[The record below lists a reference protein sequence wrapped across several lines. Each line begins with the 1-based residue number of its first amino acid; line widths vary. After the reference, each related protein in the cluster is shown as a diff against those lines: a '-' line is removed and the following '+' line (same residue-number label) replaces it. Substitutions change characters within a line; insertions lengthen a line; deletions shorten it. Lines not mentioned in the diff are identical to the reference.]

1 VLVLIIGLVIFLGLH
16 STRIVADDWRSR
28 KIASLGE
35 RPWKGLYSILS
46 LIGFGLII
54 WGYSLARQQPVVIWD
69 APLWT
74 RHAASL
80 LVLIA
85 FILLAATY
93 VPRNHFKAAIGHPM
107 LAGTK
112 LWAFAHLL
120 ANGTL
125 ADVLLFGSFL
135 VWSIFGFR
143 SARRRDRLAKT
154 QYPSGTIGGTVIS
167 VIVGA
172 VAWVVFAF
180 FLHGRLIGVNPL
192 G

>member
-1 VLVLIIGLVIFLGLH
+1 VLVLIIGLGIFLGLH
-16 STRIVADDWRSR
+16 STRIVAADWRSR

-35 RPWKGLYSILS
+35 RGWKGLYSILS
-46 LIGFGLII
+46 LIGFALIV
-54 WGYSLARQQPVVIWD
+54 WGYSMARQQPVVIWN

-74 RHAASL
+74 RHAAAL

-120 ANGTL
+120 SNGTV

-135 VWSIFGFR
+135 VWAIFGFR
-143 SARRRDRLAKT
+143 SGRRRDRLAKT
-154 QYPSGTIGGTVIS
+154 QYPSGTVGGTVATVAI
-167 VIVGA
+167 GA
-172 VAWVVFAF
+172 VAWAIFAF
-180 FLHGRLIGVNPL
+180 FLHGPLIGVRPL